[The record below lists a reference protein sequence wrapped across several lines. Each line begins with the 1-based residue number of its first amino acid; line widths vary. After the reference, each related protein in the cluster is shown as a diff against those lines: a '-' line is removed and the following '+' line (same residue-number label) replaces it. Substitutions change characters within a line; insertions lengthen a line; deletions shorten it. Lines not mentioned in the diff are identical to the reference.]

1 MRCFESLVKSKF
13 LANVSN
19 ELSLARQAIRSMSQ
33 TLFPTTYYAD
43 KRDRKGLYDE
53 YVYQYFV
60 IEEIQDTLK
69 ESIDSDM
76 IYFLQCDHMT
86 CFYSLKKNLVAEAVE
101 YNYNLFGYIPIYNGR
116 HRVNG
121 YTVYTSII
129 DTRMSFQPFSPN

>member
-19 ELSLARQAIRSMSQ
+19 ELSLARQAVRSMSQ
-33 TLFPTTYYAD
+33 TLFPATHFAD
-43 KRDRKGLYDE
+43 KRDRKKLYDD
-53 YVYQYFV
+53 YVYQYYIV
-60 IEEIQDTLK
+60 EEIRDSLK
-69 ESIDSDM
+69 ESTDPDI
-76 IYFLQCDHMT
+76 IYFLQLDHMT
-86 CFYSLKKNLVAEAVE
+86 CFYCLTKSLVTEAVM

-116 HRVNG
+116 HRIDG